1 MDEYGEV
8 PLKIPWW
15 PLSDLWTYQAS
26 NPKDVPWFWTQEQ
39 DDAFDKIK
47 EAVTSAPVLKYFDS
61 SKPTEGNGNASSQK
75 LGFVLT
81 QEDHPVTLVSRV
93 LTQAEQRYSQIEK
106 ELLAHVFGLEHN
118 HQYIYGRKVTLYT
131 DHKPLV
137 SISRKPLTYASKCLQ
152 TLLLLLLQQ
161 YNAEIKYRPRRE
173 MYRVDTLSRA
183 YQSLSPTDTQRSETE
198 RDVESI
204 HAVEDNL
211 AISEQQLSEINQE
224 TAKDPTLQTLKKV
237 IQGDGLKTAVQ
248 YQRKSPN
255 TSLW

>member
-1 MDEYGEV
+1 MA
-8 PLKIPWW
+8 
-15 PLSDLWTYQAS
+15 Q
-26 NPKDVPWFWTQEQ
+26 
-39 DDAFDKIK
+39 
-47 EAVTSAPVLKYFDS
+47 
-61 SKPTEGNGNASSQK
+61 
-75 LGFVLT
+75 
-81 QEDHPVTLVSRV
+81 
-93 LTQAEQRYSQIEK
+93 
-106 ELLAHVFGLEHN
+106 VFGLEHN
-118 HQYIYGRKVTLYT
+118 HLYIYGRKVTLYT

-137 SISRKPLTYASKCLQ
+137 SISRNPLTYASKCLQ

-173 MYRVDTLSRA
+173 MYLVDTLSRA

-237 IQGDGLKTAVQ
+237 ILGDGLKTAVQ

-255 TSLW
+255 TSL

>member
-1 MDEYGEV
+1 M
-8 PLKIPWW
+8 
-15 PLSDLWTYQAS
+15 
-26 NPKDVPWFWTQEQ
+26 
-39 DDAFDKIK
+39 
-47 EAVTSAPVLKYFDS
+47 
-61 SKPTEGNGNASSQK
+61 
-75 LGFVLT
+75 
-81 QEDHPVTLVSRV
+81 
-93 LTQAEQRYSQIEK
+93 
-106 ELLAHVFGLEHN
+106 FGLEHN
-118 HQYIYGRKVTLYT
+118 HLYIYGRKVTLYT

-137 SISRKPLTYASKCLQ
+137 SISRNPLTYASKCLQ

-237 IQGDGLKTAVQ
+237 ILRDGLKTAVQ

-255 TSLW
+255 TSL